1 MGAAYAQD
9 KNTSARLVCV
19 CVEGGGGGGEG
30 WECLCGTLQ
39 YLTFTDDDSRVA
51 IEMSVDQTFSLT
63 GEIKIYSGTS
73 L

>member
-1 MGAAYAQD
+1 MRRIKTPQQD
-9 KNTSARLVCV
+9 LCV
-19 CVEGGGGGGEG
+19 CVWRAGGEG